1 MKCIRKASVKHVL
14 TSTKRAELTRSFE
27 EEKVQLEREI
37 KQLEFQYHHAQ
48 KKTPSQ
54 MVPSLKEKFDHEI
67 NRRQEKQ
74 QSLQF
79 KMDQLNHLTEG
90 SELFFEM
97 TDVLIDVEVGSKW
110 VSAENALTIVVKDG
124 VIHEIRE
131 SENRE
136 T

>member
-14 TSTKRAELTRSFE
+14 TSTKRAELSRSFE
-27 EEKVQLEREI
+27 EEKVQLDREI

-48 KKTPSQ
+48 KKTSSQ
-54 MVPSLKEKFDHEI
+54 MGPSLKEKFDHEI

-74 QSLQF
+74 QSIQF
-79 KMDQLNHLTEG
+79 KLDQLNHLAEG

-97 TDVLIDVEVGSKW
+97 ADVLIDVEIGAKW
-110 VSAENALTIVVKDG
+110 VSAENELTIVIKDG
-124 VIHEIRE
+124 VVHEIRE
-131 SENRE
+131 SENRD